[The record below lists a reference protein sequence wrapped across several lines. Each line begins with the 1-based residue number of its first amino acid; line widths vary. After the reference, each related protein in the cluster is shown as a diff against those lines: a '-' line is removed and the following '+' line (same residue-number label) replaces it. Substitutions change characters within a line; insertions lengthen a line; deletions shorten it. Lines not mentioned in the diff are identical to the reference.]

1 MKFDYI
7 IQNPPYGIM
16 LYVKFI
22 NLALNNAHHIHQI
35 TPSTFLLKYIPKCIE
50 NNFKTQLIYNEIR
63 DKLQNHMHT
72 IVTKQFND
80 IFDINTEITLS
91 ITYIDFTKT
100 YNEINVYL
108 CDDNYKLKNI
118 YDLTLFS
125 KSENAYNIL
134 NNIWSKYINLDYPT
148 FKDRYVG
155 YNDYIDETNKNFICI
170 SSNKF
175 GNYTASY
182 VHKLSSDVFSLIHFL
197 QIFLNTRRNN
207 PTPHR
212 EISKLKHR
220 YYEYLYG
227 TPEECQYYLDNV
239 KYSNI
244 VFPLLN
250 TLFIMI
256 KSVGN
261 LHHYLKFI
269 NDDRFVS
276 KMDLSADEQKLLNE
290 ISDNLNLRNKDN
302 VLSKIHS
309 SLRNFLTSDKYKN
322 LIETSN
328 D

>member
-35 TPSTFLLKYIPKCIE
+35 TPSTFLLKYVPKCIE

-72 IVTKQFND
+72 IATKIFNED
-80 IFDINTEITLS
+80 FKIETSTLS

-155 YNDYIDETNKNFICI
+155 YNDDIDETNKNFIRI
-170 SSNKF
+170 SSCLFTNTRALIYKF
-175 GNYTASY
+175 TDKIISLPYLTAT
-182 VHKLSSDVFSLIHFL
+182 
-197 QIFLNTRRNN
+197 FLNTGLNN
-207 PTPHR
+207 PSPHR

-250 TLFIMI
+250 TFTIFV
-256 KSVGN
+256 KNVTN
-261 LHHYLKFI
+261 LHQYFKFI
-269 NDDRFVS
+269 NDDRFIS
-276 KMDLSADEQKLLNE
+276 KMDLSEDEQKLLNE
-290 ISDNLNLRNKDN
+290 ISDNLNLLNKDN

-309 SLRNFLTSDKYKN
+309 PLRNFLTSDKYKN

>member
-35 TPSTFLLKYIPKCIE
+35 TPSTFLLKYVPKCIE

-72 IVTKQFND
+72 IVTKMFNEEFGILSD
-80 IFDINTEITLS
+80 NTLS

-108 CDDNYKLKNI
+108 YDDNYKLKNI

-148 FKDRYVG
+148 FKDRYID
-155 YNDYIDETNKNFICI
+155 YNDDIDETNKNFIRVSSCLFTNTRGSISKLTDKII
-170 SSNKF
+170 SSP
-175 GNYTASY
+175 YLTAT
-182 VHKLSSDVFSLIHFL
+182 FI
-197 QIFLNTRRNN
+197 NTGVDN
-207 PTPHR
+207 PSPNR
-212 EISKLKHR
+212 EISKVKHR

-250 TLFIMI
+250 TLTIMTKVVI
-256 KSVGN
+256 R
-261 LHHYLKFI
+261 LHQYFKFI
-269 NDDRFVS
+269 NDDRFIS
-276 KMDLSADEQKLLNE
+276 KMDLSEDEKKLLNE
-290 ISDNLNLRNKDN
+290 ISDNLN
-302 VLSKIHS
+302 VLNDDSIILKRHS
-309 SLRNFLTSDKYKN
+309 SLKNICNKYKN

>member
-7 IQNPPYGIM
+7 IQNPPYGTM

-80 IFDINTEITLS
+80 EFGMMSVNTLS

-100 YNEINVYL
+100 YNDINVYL
-108 CDDNYKLKNI
+108 FDDNYKLKNI

-125 KSENAYNIL
+125 KSENAYNII

-148 FKDRYVG
+148 FKDRYID
-155 YNDYIDETNKNFICI
+155 YNDYIDETNKNFIRI
-170 SSNKF
+170 SSCLFTNCGAAYISQLSNKIISLR
-175 GNYTASY
+175 YLT
-182 VHKLSSDVFSLIHFL
+182 SS
-197 QIFLNTRRNN
+197 FLNLLSKN

-212 EISKLKHR
+212 EISKVKHR

-250 TLFIMI
+250 TLTIFI
-256 KSVGN
+256 KKVTN
-261 LHHYLKFI
+261 LHQYFKFI
-269 NDDRFVS
+269 NDDRFIS
-276 KMDLSADEQKLLNE
+276 KMDLSEDEQKLLNE
-290 ISDNLNLRNKDN
+290 ISDNLNILNDDSFILKR
-302 VLSKIHS
+302 HS
-309 SLRNFLTSDKYKN
+309 TLKECYNKYKN

>member
-7 IQNPPYGIM
+7 IQNPPYGTM

-22 NLALNNAHHIHQI
+22 NLALNNAHHINQI
-35 TPSTFLLKYIPKCIE
+35 TPSTFLLKYIPKCLE

-72 IVTKQFND
+72 IVTKTFNEE
-80 IFDINTEITLS
+80 FGMMSVNTLS

-134 NNIWSKYINLDYPT
+134 NNIWYKYINLDYPT
-148 FKDRYVG
+148 FKDRYVS
-155 YNDYIDETNKNFICI
+155 YNDDIDETNKNFIRI
-170 SSNKF
+170 SSCLFTNSGGAYLSQLSNKIISLR
-175 GNYTASY
+175 YLTAS
-182 VHKLSSDVFSLIHFL
+182 
-197 QIFLNTRRNN
+197 FLNVLSKN

-212 EISKLKHR
+212 EISKVKHR

-227 TPEECQYYLDNV
+227 TPEECKYYLDNV

-250 TLFIMI
+250 TFTIFV
-256 KSVGN
+256 KNVTN
-261 LHHYLKFI
+261 LHQYFKFI
-269 NDDRFVS
+269 NDDRFIS
-276 KMDLSADEQKLLNE
+276 KMDLSEDEKKLLNE
-290 ISDNLNLRNKDN
+290 ISDNLNVMNDDSFILKR
-302 VLSKIHS
+302 HS
-309 SLRNFLTSDKYKN
+309 NLKKCYDKYKN

>member
-1 MKFDYI
+1 MPKFDYI

-72 IVTKQFND
+72 IMTKSFND
-80 IFDINTEITLS
+80 EFKMMSVNTLS

-108 CDDNYKLKNI
+108 CGDNYKLKNI

-125 KSENAYNIL
+125 KSENTYNIL

-148 FKDRYVG
+148 FKDRYIG
-155 YNDYIDETNKNFICI
+155 YNDDIDETNKNFIRV
-170 SSNKF
+170 SSSLFTNSGVAYLSQLSNKIISLR
-175 GNYTASY
+175 YLTAS
-182 VHKLSSDVFSLIHFL
+182 
-197 QIFLNTRRNN
+197 FLNLLSKN
-207 PTPHR
+207 PTNHR
-212 EISKLKHR
+212 EISKVKHR

-227 TPEECQYYLDNV
+227 TPEECKYYLDNV

-244 VFPLLN
+244 VFPLFNTL
-250 TLFIMI
+250 TLFINKI
-256 KSVGN
+256 VN
-261 LHHYLKFI
+261 LHQYFKFI
-269 NDDRFVS
+269 NDDEFIS
-276 KMDLSADEQKLLNE
+276 KMDLSEDEQKLLNE
-290 ISDNLNLRNKDN
+290 IQYNLN
-302 VLSKIHS
+302 VLNDDSIILKRHS
-309 SLRNFLTSDKYKN
+309 SLKNFYNKYKN

>member
-35 TPSTFLLKYIPKCIE
+35 TPSTFLLKYVPKCIE
-50 NNFKTQLIYNEIR
+50 NNFKTPLIYNEIR

-72 IVTKQFND
+72 IVTKTFNEEFGILSD
-80 IFDINTEITLS
+80 NTLS

-100 YNEINVYL
+100 YNEINVRTFG
-108 CDDNYKLKNI
+108 DNYKLKNI

-148 FKDRYVG
+148 FKDRYVS
-155 YNDYIDETNKNFICI
+155 YNDDIDETNKNFIRI
-170 SSNKF
+170 SSCLFTNRGGDYPSQLSNKIISLR
-175 GNYTASY
+175 YLTAS
-182 VHKLSSDVFSLIHFL
+182 
-197 QIFLNTRRNN
+197 FLNLLSKN
-207 PTPHR
+207 PTPNR
-212 EISKLKHR
+212 EISKFKHR

-227 TPEECQYYLDNV
+227 TPEECKYYIDNV

-244 VFPLLN
+244 VFSLLN
-250 TLFIMI
+250 TVTIFT
-256 KSVGN
+256 KAVTN
-261 LHHYLKFI
+261 LHQYFKFI

-276 KMDLSADEQKLLNE
+276 KMDLSEDEKKLLNE
-290 ISDNLNLRNKDN
+290 ISDNLN
-302 VLSKIHS
+302 VLNDDSFILKRHS
-309 SLRNFLTSDKYKN
+309 NRKEYYDKYKN
-322 LIETSN
+322 LIEISN

>member
-80 IFDINTEITLS
+80 EFNMMSVNTLS

-134 NNIWSKYINLDYPT
+134 NSIWSKYINLDYPT
-148 FKDRYVG
+148 YKDRYID
-155 YNDYIDETNKNFICI
+155 YNDDIDETNKNFIRVSSCLFTN
-170 SSNKF
+170 SGGAYPSKLSNKIISLR
-175 GNYTASY
+175 YLTASFINL
-182 VHKLSSDVFSLIHFL
+182 LS
-197 QIFLNTRRNN
+197 NN
-207 PTPHR
+207 PSPHR
-212 EISKLKHR
+212 EISKVKHR

-227 TPEECQYYLDNV
+227 TPEECKYYLDNV

-244 VFPLLN
+244 IFPLLN
-250 TLFIMI
+250 TLTLFTKNVI
-256 KSVGN
+256 N
-261 LHHYLKFI
+261 LHHYFKFI
-269 NDDRFVS
+269 NDDRFIS
-276 KMDLSADEQKLLNE
+276 KMDLSEDEKKLLNE
-290 ISDNLNLRNKDN
+290 ISYNLN
-302 VLSKIHS
+302 VLNDDSIILKRHS
-309 SLRNFLTSDKYKN
+309 SLKNICNKYKN

>member
-35 TPSTFLLKYIPKCIE
+35 TPSTFLLKYVPKCIE

-91 ITYIDFTKT
+91 IAYIDFTKT
-100 YNEINVYL
+100 YNEVNVCL
-108 CDDNYKLKNI
+108 CYVKYKLKNI

-125 KSENAYNIL
+125 KSENTYNIL

-148 FKDRYVG
+148 FKDRYID
-155 YNDYIDETNKNFICI
+155 YNDDIDETNKNFICI
-170 SSNKF
+170 SSNNF

-182 VHKLSSDVFSLIHFL
+182 VHKLSYDVFSLINFL
-197 QIFLNTRRNN
+197 QIFLNTRRKN
-207 PTPHR
+207 PSTHR
-212 EISKLKHR
+212 EISKVKHR

-250 TLFIMI
+250 TLTIMI
-256 KSVGN
+256 RGVRN
-261 LHHYLKFI
+261 LHKYFKFI

-276 KMDLSADEQKLLNE
+276 KMDLSEDEKKLLNE
-290 ISDNLNLRNKDN
+290 ISDNLNLLNKDN
-302 VLSKIHS
+302 VLSKIHYP
-309 SLRNFLTSDKYKN
+309 LRNFLTSDKYKN

>member
-7 IQNPPYGIM
+7 IQNPPYGTM

-22 NLALNNAHHIHQI
+22 NLALNNAHHINQI
-35 TPSTFLLKYIPKCIE
+35 TPSTFLLKYIPKCLE

-72 IVTKQFND
+72 IVTKTFNEE
-80 IFDINTEITLS
+80 FGMMSVNTLS

-118 YDLTLFS
+118 YDLTSFS

-134 NNIWSKYINLDYPT
+134 NNIWYKYINLDYPT
-148 FKDRYVG
+148 FKDRYVS
-155 YNDYIDETNKNFICI
+155 YNDDIDETNKNFIRI
-170 SSNKF
+170 SSCLFTNSGGAYLSQLSNKIISLR
-175 GNYTASY
+175 YLTAS
-182 VHKLSSDVFSLIHFL
+182 
-197 QIFLNTRRNN
+197 FLNVLSKN

-212 EISKLKHR
+212 EISKVKHR

-227 TPEECQYYLDNV
+227 TPEECKYYLDNV

-250 TLFIMI
+250 TFTIFV
-256 KSVGN
+256 KNVTN
-261 LHHYLKFI
+261 LHQYFKFI
-269 NDDRFVS
+269 NDDRFIS
-276 KMDLSADEQKLLNE
+276 KMDLSEDEKKLLNE
-290 ISDNLNLRNKDN
+290 ISDNLNVMNDDSFILKR
-302 VLSKIHS
+302 HS
-309 SLRNFLTSDKYKN
+309 NLKKCYDKYKN